1 MLRNSTK
8 VSIDFWTVFQI
19 HFLKSKI
26 TLKYTFESST
36 EQEEQKKI
44 QRLSFSKLVS
54 SLKNYICQAEEL
66 MTYFGS
72 GGPSDS
78 GFMDSLHNDLNT
90 RKASFCKMWE
100 NLAPGEGPEE
110 FPDS

>member
-1 MLRNSTK
+1 MNILRDKKNK
-8 VSIDFWTVFQI
+8 R
-19 HFLKSKI
+19 KS
-26 TLKYTFESST
+26 
-36 EQEEQKKI
+36 
-44 QRLSFSKLVS
+44 RLSYSNFRA
-54 SLKNYICQAEEL
+54 LKTICQAAQL
-66 MTYFGS
+66 PTYFGS

-78 GFMDSLHNDLNT
+78 GFIDNLHNDLNT

>member
-1 MLRNSTK
+1 MVCVFKIKYFLQQIFKILQDRRTNENPNTILT
-8 VSIDFWTVFQI
+8 VSF
-19 HFLKSKI
+19 K
-26 TLKYTFESST
+26 
-36 EQEEQKKI
+36 
-44 QRLSFSKLVS
+44 
-54 SLKNYICQAEEL
+54 LKNLSEV
-66 MTYFGS
+66 TYFGS

-78 GFMDSLHNDLNT
+78 GFIDSLHNDLNT

>member
-1 MLRNSTK
+1 MK
-8 VSIDFWTVFQI
+8 VPKDKNKRKPKDYFTVKGSI
-19 HFLKSKI
+19 LKSC
-26 TLKYTFESST
+26 
-36 EQEEQKKI
+36 
-44 QRLSFSKLVS
+44 V
-54 SLKNYICQAEEL
+54 CQAEQL
-66 MTYFGS
+66 RTYFGS

-78 GFMDSLHNDLNT
+78 GFIDSLHNDLNT

>member
-1 MLRNSTK
+1 M
-8 VSIDFWTVFQI
+8 
-19 HFLKSKI
+19 
-26 TLKYTFESST
+26 
-36 EQEEQKKI
+36 
-44 QRLSFSKLVS
+44 
-54 SLKNYICQAEEL
+54 CQAEWP

>member
-1 MLRNSTK
+1 MTQE
-8 VSIDFWTVFQI
+8 D
-19 HFLKSKI
+19 
-26 TLKYTFESST
+26 SSFKT
-36 EQEEQKKI
+36 CI
-44 QRLSFSKLVS
+44 S
-54 SLKNYICQAEEL
+54 QAEQL
-66 MTYFGS
+66 RTYFGS

-78 GFMDSLHNDLNT
+78 GFIDSLHNDLNT